1 MTVLGVILMTQTHS
15 MRSRVLRRVGVAV
28 ATAIAISTVAS
39 TGSQAAAN
47 PSAAKYGG
55 EVKVGIFDTFPGFC
69 VGNNP
74 ANSALM
80 ATRSMYETLFERTV
94 GGDYVGL
101 LASGAVASPDLKTW
115 TVTLREGIK
124 FHDGAAFDAA
134 AVVTNYQA
142 ITGLIAAGAYT
153 AGATAAAKAG
163 GNAAAQSAAGL
174 TAYAS
179 KGYTVGTAV
188 AFAANIKSFSA
199 KSTYVVEF
207 VLDRA
212 QNDFL
217 GTLYASGRGFMR
229 SPAQYASSSVCSTTA
244 SGTGPFKLVSWTT
257 DSLIV
262 EKNAAYWRTDP
273 NTMAKLPYLDK
284 ITFSN
289 VKEGS
294 QRAAAVRKG
303 ALDAGMFTSASE
315 GTFIKDLRKRK
326 SAVTEFKSAVEYYPS
341 LWLNQG
347 KPGSPFANKNARLA
361 VLSCLDRENYVK
373 VRTKGEGVVATSLVG
388 PMSDMYSTRGY
399 SKFDVTESKK
409 FVAAYKMETGKAD
422 LTFTVPVD
430 TTANSMANFKFLQAS
445 WAKCG
450 ITANSVTE
458 ETAVIIAKA
467 FNAAPK
473 AGEYYNAYDMLPIL
487 LFEGKDVT
495 FNLPFVLTNA
505 FPATSTSPVKA
516 LFQASVGAVLGL
528 NHHSDT
534 AVDTAFYAG
543 EAAQSK
549 AGAKAKYAE
558 GTAYLQTNGFMG
570 NLTYQYYTLFTSK
583 KLAGIGKLQLVK
595 GKTQRVVT
603 NFGIDW
609 TGVYKTA

>member
-55 EVKVGIFDTFPGFC
+55 EVKVGIFDSFPGFC

-101 LASGAVASPDLKTW
+101 LASGAVASADLKTW
-115 TVTLREGIK
+115 TVTLREGIT
-124 FHDGAAFDAA
+124 FHDGAAFNAA

-142 ITGLIAAGAYT
+142 ITGLIAAGAY
-153 AGATAAAKAG
+153 AAG
-163 GNAAAQSAAGL
+163 GLAG
-174 TAYAS
+174 YAS
-179 KGYTVGTAV
+179 KGYTVGTGA

-212 QNDFL
+212 QNDFP

-229 SPAQYASSSVCSTTA
+229 SPAQFATSTTC
-244 SGTGPFKLVSWTT
+244 SSNPVGTGPFKYVSNTT
-257 DSLIV
+257 DELIV
-262 EKNAAYWRTDP
+262 VKNASYWRTDP
-273 NTMAKLPYLDK
+273 NTNAKLPYLDK

-303 ALDAGMFTSASE
+303 TIDAGMFAAGSE
-315 GTFIKDLRKRK
+315 ATFIKDLRLRK
-326 SAVTEFKSAVEYYPS
+326 SVTTEYKSAVEYFPS
-341 LWLNQG
+341 YWLNQG
-347 KPGSPFANKNARLA
+347 KPGSPFASKNARLA
-361 VLSCLDRENYVK
+361 VLSCMDRANYVK
-373 VRTKGEGVVATSLVG
+373 VRTKGEGVVPTSLVG
-388 PMSDMYSTRGY
+388 TKSDMFSTRGF
-399 SKFDVTESKK
+399 SKFNIANSKK
-409 FVAAYKMETGKAD
+409 YVAAYKAETGKSA

-430 TTANSMANFKFLQAS
+430 TSSNSMANFKFVQTT

-450 ITANSVTE
+450 ITASPVVE
-458 ETAVIIAKA
+458 ETALIIAKA

-473 AGEYYNAYDMLPIL
+473 VAAGEFYNAYDMIPIL
-487 LFEGKDVT
+487 LFEGQDVT

-516 LFQASVGAVLGL
+516 LFQASVGKVLGL

-534 AVDTAFYAG
+534 NVDNLFFAG
-543 EAAQSK
+543 QASQTRV
-549 AGAKAKYAE
+549 GAKAKYAE

-570 NLTYQYYTLFTSK
+570 NVTHTYYSIFTTK